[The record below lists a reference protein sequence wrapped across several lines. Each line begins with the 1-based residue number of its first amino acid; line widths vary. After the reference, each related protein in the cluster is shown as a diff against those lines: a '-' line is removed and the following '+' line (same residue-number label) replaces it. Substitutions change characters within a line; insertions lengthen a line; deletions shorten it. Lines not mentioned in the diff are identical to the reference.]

1 MLGDISR
8 VENIY
13 LVCGYTDLR
22 KSIDGLCAVVEEV
35 VKQDPKSNALFL
47 FCGRQCDRFKALLW
61 EGDGYVLIYKRLDA
75 AGRYRWPRNN
85 REAKSLTWQQFDW
98 LMSGIDI
105 EQPKAIRTHY
115 G

>member
-13 LVCGYTDLR
+13 LVCGYTDMR
-22 KSIDGLCAVVEEV
+22 KSIDGLCEV
-35 VKQDPKSNALFL
+35 VVDVVKRDPKENALFL

-61 EGDGYVLIYKRLDA
+61 EGDGFVLIYKRLSVN
-75 AGRYRWPRNN
+75 GRYRWPRNSQ
-85 REAKSLTWQQFDW
+85 EARNLTWQEFDW

-105 EQPKAIRTHY
+105 EQPKAIRMQIE
-115 G
+115 

>member
-35 VKQDPKSNALFL
+35 VKQDPESNALFL

-75 AGRYRWPRNN
+75 AGRYRWPRSSQ
-85 REAKSLTWQQFDW
+85 EAKSLTWQQFDW

-105 EQPKAIRTHY
+105 EQPKAIRAHY

>member
-75 AGRYRWPRNN
+75 AGRYRWPRSNQ
-85 REAKSLTWQQFDW
+85 EAKSLTWQQFDW

-105 EQPKAIRTHY
+105 EQPKAIRALY

>member
-22 KSIDGLCAVVEEV
+22 KSIDGLCTVVEEV

-61 EGDGYVLIYKRLDA
+61 EGDGYVLIYKRLDV
-75 AGRYRWPRNN
+75 AGRYRWPRNSQ
-85 REAKSLTWQQFDW
+85 EAKSLTWQQFDW

-105 EQPKAIRTHY
+105 EQPKAIRAHY

>member
-35 VKQDPKSNALFL
+35 VKLDPKSNALFL

-75 AGRYRWPRNN
+75 AGRYRWPRNS

-105 EQPKAIRTHY
+105 EQPKAIRAHY

>member
-1 MLGDISR
+1 MLGDISG

-35 VKQDPKSNALFL
+35 VRRDPKSNAVFL

-61 EGDGYVLIYKRLDA
+61 EGDGFVMIYKRLDA
-75 AGRYRWPRNN
+75 AGRYRWPRNSH
-85 REAKSLTWQQFDW
+85 EAKSLTWQQFDW
-98 LMSGIDI
+98 LMSGLDI
-105 EQPKAIRTHY
+105 EQPKAIRARY
-115 G
+115 D